1 MQDEEDVEGKDEA
14 TEEQG
19 AGPDEEATVEP
30 VPETAEASPRKPT
43 DEMKVVIIMKADKVM
58 LGVQSP
64 DCDPVY
70 TTMKGSL
77 STALKKVPAL
87 VAEAKLKWEANPR
100 YPKAD
105 LPEPPPST
113 ARSQPAQTASTK
125 PKSQPSFF

>member
-70 TTMKGSL
+70 TTMKV
-77 STALKKVPAL
+77 STEFLLTNGRKLVP
-87 VAEAKLKWEANPR
+87 
-100 YPKAD
+100 
-105 LPEPPPST
+105 S
-113 ARSQPAQTASTK
+113 
-125 PKSQPSFF
+125 